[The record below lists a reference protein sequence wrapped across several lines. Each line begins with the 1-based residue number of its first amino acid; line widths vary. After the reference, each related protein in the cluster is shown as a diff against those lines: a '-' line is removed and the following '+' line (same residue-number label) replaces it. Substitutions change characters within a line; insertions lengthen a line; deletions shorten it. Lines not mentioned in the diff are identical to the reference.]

1 MRSSQV
7 GILVGAI
14 LGLALVLKDFGDMLV
29 VGLVALVGWVVARV
43 LEGDLD
49 LTEFLGGVGRNRTSQ
64 SGR

>member
-1 MRSSQV
+1 
-7 GILVGAI
+7 LVGAI

-49 LTEFLGGVGRNRTSQ
+49 LAEFLGSVGRNRTSQ

>member
-7 GILVGAI
+7 GLLLGAI

-29 VGLVALVGWVVARV
+29 VGLVALVGWIVARV
-43 LEGDLD
+43 LEGELD
-49 LTEFLGGVGRNRTSQ
+49 LTEFLGGRNRNRQ

>member
-14 LGLALVLKDFGDMLV
+14 LGLTLVLKNFGDMLV

-49 LTEFLGGVGRNRTSQ
+49 LTDFLGGGRSRTSRQ
-64 SGR
+64 